1 MGSEWYTID
10 NISEL
15 DSPAMVVYS
24 DRVRENIKGVKG
36 MIDDVDRLRPHVK
49 TNKSKEVC
57 KMLMDEGI
65 KKFKCATIAE
75 AEMLGMIR
83 AQDVLL
89 AYQPTGPKLT
99 RFMQLV
105 RKYPTTTYSC
115 LYDNA
120 QSAQD
125 ISIAFANQGLRINA
139 YMDVNNG
146 NDRSGIIPGPEA
158 VALYEKV
165 ATMKGI
171 VPVGLHVYDGQHR
184 QVDIA
189 ERTKACNAA
198 FEAVEKLKTDIQQLG
213 FPEPVILAGGSPTFP
228 VHAQRKDVIC
238 CPGTFVYWDK
248 GYSDICSEQPFVPAA
263 LVVSRVISL
272 PTKTRVCTDLGHKSI
287 ASENILTNRIHFLN
301 APDLKPVGQS
311 EEHLVLE
318 AGEGHGY
325 KVGDVLYGLP
335 FHICPTVAL
344 YERVNTVQNGKA
356 NGEWRVI
363 ARDRKIEV

>member
-1 MGSEWYTID
+1 MGREWYTID
-10 NISEL
+10 NIGEL
-15 DSPAMVVYS
+15 DSPAMVVYPE
-24 DRVRENIKGVKG
+24 RVRDNIKGVKTI
-36 MIDDVDRLRPHVK
+36 IDDVDRLRPHVK

-83 AQDVLL
+83 AQDVVL

-99 RFMQLV
+99 RFLQLI

-125 ISIAFANQGLRINA
+125 ISIAFADQGLRINA

-146 NDRSGIIPGPEA
+146 NDRSGIIPGQEA

-171 VPVGLHVYDGQHR
+171 VPIGLHLYDGQHR

-198 FEAVEKLKTDIQQLG
+198 FVAVEKLKTDIQQLG

-228 VHAQRKDVIC
+228 IHAQRKDIIC

-248 GYSDICSEQPFVPAA
+248 GYSDICAEQPFVSAA

-272 PTKTRVCTDLGHKSI
+272 PTKTRVCTDLGHNSI
-287 ASENILTNRIHFLN
+287 ASENILTNRVHFLN

-318 AGEGHGY
+318 APEGHNY

-344 YERVNTVQNGKA
+344 YERVNTVQKERV

>member
-10 NISEL
+10 NVAGL
-15 DSPAMVVYS
+15 DSPAMVVYPE
-24 DRVRENIKGVKG
+24 RVRDNIRAVKG
-36 MIDDVDRLRPHVK
+36 MIDDVDKLRPHVK
-49 TNKSKEVC
+49 TNKAKEVS

-99 RFMQLV
+99 RFLQLI

-115 LYDNA
+115 LFDNA

-125 ISIAFANQGLRINA
+125 ISIAFAGQGLRINA

-158 VALYEKV
+158 VELYEKV
-165 ATMKGI
+165 ATMKGV
-171 VPVGLHVYDGQHR
+171 VPVGFHVYDGQHR
-184 QVDIA
+184 QPDIA
-189 ERTKACNAA
+189 ERTKACDAA
-198 FEAVEKLKTDIQQLG
+198 FQAVEQLKADVQQLG
-213 FPEPVILAGGSPTFP
+213 FPEPVIIAGGSPTYP
-228 VHAQRKDVIC
+228 IHAKRKDVIC
-238 CPGTFVYWDK
+238 SPGTFVYWDK
-248 GYSDICSEQPFVPAA
+248 GYSDICAEQPVVPAA
-263 LVVSRVISL
+263 LVISRVISL

-287 ASENILTNRIHFLN
+287 ASENILTNRVHFLN
-301 APDLKPVGQS
+301 APELKPVGQS

-344 YERVNTVQNGKA
+344 YERVNTVLNGKVS
-356 NGEWRVI
+356 GEWRVV
-363 ARDRKIEV
+363 ARDRKIEL